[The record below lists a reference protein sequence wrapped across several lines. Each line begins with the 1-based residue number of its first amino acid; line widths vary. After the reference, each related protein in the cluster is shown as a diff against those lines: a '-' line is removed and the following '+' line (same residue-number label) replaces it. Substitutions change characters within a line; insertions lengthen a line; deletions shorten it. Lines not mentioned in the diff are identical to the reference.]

1 MRNPTARAEARAKG
15 EKQYFTG
22 IPCKQGHIAPRATLT
37 GTCVECTAVAS
48 KNWAAN
54 NKDKARE
61 YTAKYR
67 AQNAELIRER
77 DRLAH
82 IEARK
87 KDPERFKALAKNRYV
102 KKVQAEGREHRPF
115 NRLAIAELVA
125 RLQEVHAGKLQY
137 VDGYTTMTD
146 NAAFLCTIHNKEVQA
161 HPHNVLRGAIP
172 CPSCNHTRSEGE
184 NQIAKYFSMFTEVQ
198 QRNRQLLRPREIDV
212 FMPVAK
218 LAVEYC
224 GEYWH
229 SHGSSEEE
237 RKNKHKHYQKYV
249 GCKDAGIRLLT
260 VYEQEWL
267 ERGPALRRLFRN
279 ALGKGK
285 GKLMARKCSL
295 GTPTHQE
302 AKEFYDRYHPQ
313 GGEGSGEHFGLYWKG
328 KLVACMRFTFGV
340 NDRGVGA
347 KTRVWTLSRYATRIT
362 VAGAASRLFK
372 AFLTEHSPQE
382 VKSFSDNRY
391 FDGGMYEKLGFTLE
405 EETAPDYQ
413 VWSPKLGLRPKSHY
427 QRRNLAARLKEHGV
441 DAAFDAETDPRTE
454 AEVTYSMGCRRLYDC
469 GKKRWV
475 WRACAQT
482 QSVL

>member
-22 IPCKQGHIAPRATLT
+22 VPCKQGHLAPRATLT
-37 GTCVECTAVAS
+37 GTCVECTAIAS
-48 KNWAAN
+48 RNWAIN
-54 NKDKARE
+54 NKEKARG
-61 YTAKYR
+61 YMAKYR
-67 AQNAELIRER
+67 AQNAELVRER

-115 NRLAIAELVA
+115 NRLAIAELVS

-137 VDGYTTMTD
+137 VDGYTAMTD
-146 NAAFLCTIHNKEVQA
+146 NATFLCTIHNKEVQA

-184 NQIAKYFSMFTEVQ
+184 NQIANYFSTFTEVQ

-229 SHGSSEEE
+229 SHGSSEDE

-249 GCKDAGIRLLT
+249 GCKDAGVRLFT

-279 ALGKGK
+279 ALGKG
-285 GKLMARKCSL
+285 
-295 GTPTHQE
+295 
-302 AKEFYDRYHPQ
+302 
-313 GGEGSGEHFGLYWKG
+313 
-328 KLVACMRFTFGV
+328 
-340 NDRGVGA
+340 
-347 KTRVWTLSRYATRIT
+347 
-362 VAGAASRLFK
+362 
-372 AFLTEHSPQE
+372 
-382 VKSFSDNRY
+382 
-391 FDGGMYEKLGFTLE
+391 
-405 EETAPDYQ
+405 
-413 VWSPKLGLRPKSHY
+413 
-427 QRRNLAARLKEHGV
+427 
-441 DAAFDAETDPRTE
+441 
-454 AEVTYSMGCRRLYDC
+454 
-469 GKKRWV
+469 
-475 WRACAQT
+475 
-482 QSVL
+482 